1 MKSLPSLYPYS
12 PFGVLTLFS
21 VPVGAAVNRAIGLAS
36 DARTQAAVQ
45 ECSFKPNRTFNFGEC
60 SGLVKCVLDGLPSD
74 ISAGMQSGAN
84 IASLVPTILVIVGA
98 APLDLVQLAFIS
110 PHRAAAT
117 CMFGVGL
124 PSGLFWQLQVHL
136 PHLADKK
143 TSDPRTRQWLIP
155 VRKPSRRGSSQLAR
169 TLLIDAAILALASVM
184 LWRNIT
190 VGLQTVVTWRCE
202 YSWLLTCWPMAC
214 LFWLIIAIALLHV
227 LAESIQITYSEDS
240 PGVRRTR
247 LDLILLSYRAP
258 RAKVSTDGALEMAFS
273 QTPRSKVYAN
283 TGFNSKLVTYLIIP
297 SPHSPCKDSEPHFML
312 TIKMR
317 TENSWGWFE
326 STIEALAVGVY
337 LYATFVV
344 TSSLFLS
351 GSQAILYATAMILSM
366 SAIRV
371 SESL

>member
-21 VPVGAAVNRAIGLAS
+21 VPVGAVSRTIGLAS
-36 DARTQAAVQ
+36 DARTQAVVQ
-45 ECSFKPNRTFNFGEC
+45 ECSSKPNSTFNFGEC
-60 SGLVKCVLDGLPSD
+60 ARLINCVLDGLPSD
-74 ISAGMQSGAN
+74 VAAGMQSGAN
-84 IASLVPTILVIVGA
+84 IASLVPTILAIVGA

-124 PSGLFWQLQVHL
+124 PSGLFRQLQMHL

-155 VRKPSRRGSSQLAR
+155 VRKPNRRGSSQIAR
-169 TLLIDAAILALASVM
+169 TLVIDAAILALAGVM
-184 LWRNIT
+184 IWRNVA

-202 YSWLLTCWPMAC
+202 YSWLLICWPMAC
-214 LFWLIIAIALLHV
+214 LLWLVIAIALLHV
-227 LAESIQITYSEDS
+227 LAENIQITYSGDS

-247 LDLILLSYRAP
+247 LDLILLSYRTP
-258 RAKVSTDGALEMAFS
+258 RAKVSTDGALEMTFS
-273 QTPRSKVYAN
+273 QAPKSKAYAKPVTHPTTPLPNAPDKV
-283 TGFNSKLVTYLIIP
+283 
-297 SPHSPCKDSEPHFML
+297 SEPHFML

-317 TENSWGWFE
+317 TETSWDWFE

-351 GSQAILYATAMILSM
+351 GTQAILYATVMILSM

-371 SESL
+371 LESL